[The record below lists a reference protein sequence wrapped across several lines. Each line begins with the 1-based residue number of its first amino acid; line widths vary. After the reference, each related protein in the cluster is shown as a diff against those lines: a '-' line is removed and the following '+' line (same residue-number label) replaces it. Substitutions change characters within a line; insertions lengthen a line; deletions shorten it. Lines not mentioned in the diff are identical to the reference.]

1 MCYHTRSL
9 RVFWGVNSAP
19 HSFIAS
25 TVAKFSPS
33 PSCDSMLCSPKSLC
47 LPIPS
52 PLVWPMSAYV
62 CGRSPTLPSTD
73 GAWSLAGGAGSWELS
88 PGRWRF
94 RNTIPTLQ
102 GSWERDH
109 GCVLYIAT
117 HAVPKVPSCHVG
129 RSTYFLR
136 GCTELK
142 LGRRRATG
150 QLAC

>member
-1 MCYHTRSL
+1 MYYHTRSL

-25 TVAKFSPS
+25 TIAKFSPS
-33 PSCDSMLCSPKSLC
+33 PSCDSMLCSRKSLC

-52 PLVWPMSAYV
+52 PLVCPMSAYV

-102 GSWERDH
+102 GLLRERPWICTLH
-109 GCVLYIAT
+109 CLTCCAQSAI
-117 HAVPKVPSCHVG
+117 VPCGKEHLLPQG
-129 RSTYFLR
+129 MY
-136 GCTELK
+136 
-142 LGRRRATG
+142 
-150 QLAC
+150 